1 MPARS
6 CWSIETDLTSSL
18 RPLSLEGEMIIG
30 PKHKDKQ
37 HRSFDEG
44 ADEPPGLIDRE
55 STDIETENPSDDTE
69 TVEQVEEE
77 DTEPPIFEE

>member
-1 MPARS
+1 VLARGEHLAWAAAS
-6 CWSIETDLTSSL
+6 DG
-18 RPLSLEGEMIIG
+18 EGEMIIG

-37 HRSFDEG
+37 HHSFDEG
-44 ADEPPGLIDRE
+44 TDEPPGLIDKE

-69 TVEQVEEE
+69 PVEQVEEE